1 MYQAYYVPNFPINQ
15 ITDDGRDQW
24 INNPNH
30 IRHQC
35 GFLQAILEHIDN
47 TNHIDP
53 IRIVIPVEG
62 QVQAGP
68 AGTSRLYALTN
79 LRGYTHIPAIVSTQR
94 CYDWFGEDIV
104 EIKDKEQ
111 LRSYFLLEPADY
123 GIELDGKVYWQNQNP
138 NEKQMRE
145 TYKVSSQTID
155 KLLRCI

>member
-1 MYQAYYVPNFPINQ
+1 MYIAYYVPNFPINQ

-24 INNPNH
+24 INNPSH
-30 IRHQC
+30 IRYQC

-68 AGTSRLYALTN
+68 AGTARLYALTY

-94 CYDWFGEDIV
+94 CYDWFGEDVV

-123 GIELDGKVYWQNQNP
+123 GIEPDGKVYWQNQNP